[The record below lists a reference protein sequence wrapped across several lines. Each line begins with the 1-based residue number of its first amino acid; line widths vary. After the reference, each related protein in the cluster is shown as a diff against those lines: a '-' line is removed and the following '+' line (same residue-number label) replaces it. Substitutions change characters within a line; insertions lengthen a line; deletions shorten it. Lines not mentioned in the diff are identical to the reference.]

1 MGKLIYLNGKL
12 VDKDEAKISVF
23 DHGLLYGDGVF
34 EGIRAYDGNI
44 FKLKEHLERLYRS
57 AKVISLNIPM
67 EIDDMEKVVV
77 ETVKMNN
84 LTDAYIRLV
93 ITRGVGDLGLNPD
106 ICTEPTVIII
116 ADKIALYPE
125 KFYKDGL
132 KIITA
137 STRRNIPEAL
147 NPRIKSL
154 NYLNNIMAKIEANL
168 AGVPEA
174 LMLNREG
181 YVTECTG
188 DNIFIISRRNKV
200 FTPPPYLGTLT
211 GITRR
216 AIIKLAREMEL
227 KIKESPFTLFEVYNA
242 KECFLTGT
250 AAEVVPVVNVDGRV
264 IGNGSPGEITKEL
277 IMKFREIT
285 KVEGTKI

>member
-106 ICTEPTVIII
+106 ICTEPTVFII